1 MKIRIHTPSG
11 YASLEELEFPIVLEA
26 HRVGEENVAYVKAH
40 LLRNYGVETDDN
52 DYVFFEEE
60 YTVVEDSVA
69 SLLSAM
75 TPSEE
80 EAVDNTGLITAC
92 QAISVER
99 QERKAKLFELV
110 QQYGDAV
117 EDVISESV
125 FGTTVEWY
133 DACQKRDS
141 LLDEIKQM
149 VEGL

>member
-11 YASLEELEFPIVLEA
+11 YSSLEDLEFPIILEA
-26 HRVGEENVAYVKAH
+26 HRTDEVGSAYVQAH
-40 LLRNYGVETDDN
+40 LLRAYGAETDDG

-60 YTVVEDSVA
+60 FTVVEDSAA

-80 EAVDNTGLITAC
+80 EAVDNTGLIAAC

-99 QERKAKLFELV
+99 QERKALLVELV

-125 FGTTVEWY
+125 FGTTQEWY